1 MRPLVLAVAAVILAV
16 FVAPFMTPTI
26 SAVNGSEIPT
36 LSVTV
41 LGDSSSGRPYFQ
53 TVGLEQENQILIPQ
67 VPIRINLTFVNNESV
82 ATGLGLHTLTIDNT
96 AGTHMVDVL
105 LQAQTN
111 YTIEFTIN
119 SMTNVTIN
127 GTSFTPIVGVT
138 GGIQYYCI
146 PHKALGM
153 IGEIILAT
161 AAQEA
166 APAEK
171 GINIRAY
178 WIGMIGIVSMI
189 VWIGVTYFVI
199 KSSSPHFKDH
209 TQHVRKGL
217 P

>member
-1 MRPLVLAVAAVILAV
+1 MRPLVLAVAAVVLAV
-16 FVAPFMTPTI
+16 FVAPFIAPTA
-26 SAVNGSEIPT
+26 SAATLSEIPT

-53 TVGLEQENQILIPQ
+53 TVGLTQENQILIPQ
-67 VPIRINLTFVNNESV
+67 VPIRINLTFVNNES
-82 ATGLGLHTLTIDNT
+82 ASTGMGPHTFTIDNT
-96 AGTHMVDVL
+96 AGTHLVDL
-105 LQAQTN
+105 LLPAQTN
-111 YTIEFTIN
+111 DTIEFTIN

-127 GTSFTPIVGVT
+127 GTSFTPVVGAT

-166 APAEK
+166 PPAEK
-171 GINIRAY
+171 GINLRAY

-209 TQHVRKGL
+209 SEHLRKGL